1 MAADSRA
8 VGLLH
13 CFLKVMKCGSVDGSV
28 EMWKC
33 GSVDGSVEVFS
44 VLIFDHLTAGWLEW
58 TG

>member
-1 MAADSRA
+1 MTLESLRPTAADSRA

-33 GSVDGSVEVFS
+33 GSVEVWMEVWKFS
-44 VLIFDHLTAGWLEW
+44 QS
-58 TG
+58 